1 MVGAPW
7 PGWHSNFLK
16 DALLLEESPLHCPSV
31 LPLVSQKVGDASSS
45 QSCSRDTVRPFYP
58 LRKDRLTSEDAVC

>member
-16 DALLLEESPLHCPSV
+16 DALLLEESPLRCPSV